1 MHRPLRRR
9 TPPRL
14 RFATALPL
22 LLAPAVAAQEKP
34 DPADAGQAK
43 PDPQKPGAGQ
53 DELQALKKR
62 MDELEKKHEQEVEE
76 LRDEID
82 ALSAKP
88 AQSAGQSPL
97 QSLNVF
103 NPQLT
108 VFGNFFGRWDDQRVV
123 NAAGDPVDDRFWLR
137 EAELDFRAAI
147 DPWADG
153 VLILSVGADSP
164 GNFTT
169 EIEEGYFTLKKLP
182 VLDSDPGGLKLQ
194 IGRFRPDFGRIN
206 QIHDHDLPWMDR
218 PPSFAA
224 YFGDEGFKSDGLSGQ
239 FFLPSPTESS
249 TLQATLQVV
258 NGGDLPIAAD
268 NNAEDPAY
276 LEHVGWFW
284 DVASGHDVEVG
295 ESSYF
300 SRFDQAGH
308 EKSQVLGLDATY
320 HWKPYASGEW
330 NSFLL
335 GGELFAASV
344 EQPAGATT
352 SRPFGWYVWSQYQL
366 SQNLYVGARY
376 DVHQSFPDDSLTS
389 RQIGAYLTYYT
400 TEFLRF
406 RLGAEHTRSDDPAVN
421 GLNSLL
427 FEINIVFGSHP
438 TEPYWVNK

>member
-1 MHRPLRRR
+1 MRLRPLRRI
-9 TPPRL
+9 P
-14 RFATALPL
+14 PL
-22 LLAPAVAAQEKP
+22 LTVLTIPSAFLAAFVPVA
-34 DPADAGQAK
+34 
-43 PDPQKPGAGQ
+43 AGQ
-53 DELQALKKR
+53 DKPAKDPSASAQDDVQDLKR
-62 MDELEKKHEQEVEE
+62 RIDEIEKAREAEKQQHDQEMGD

-82 ALSAKP
+82 ALSAKAP
-88 AQSAGQSPL
+88 AASGSGPL

-108 VFGNFFGRWDDQRVV
+108 VFGNFFGRLDDQRVV
-123 NAAGDPVDDRFWLR
+123 NDAGAPVDDRFWLR

-182 VLDSDPGGLKLQ
+182 GLDTAPGGLKLE

-206 QIHDHDLPWMDR
+206 KTHDHDLPWMDR

-224 YFGDEGFKSDGLSGQ
+224 YFGTEGFKSDGIAGQ
-239 FFLPSPTESS
+239 FFLPSPSENS

-276 LEHVGWFW
+276 IEHVSWFW
-284 DVASGHDVEVG
+284 DVAPGHDVEVG
-295 ESSYF
+295 ESAYF
-300 SRFDQAGH
+300 SRFDQHGNL
-308 EKSQVLGLDATY
+308 STQILGLDATW
-320 HWKPYASGEW
+320 HWKPYAMGEW
-330 NSFLL
+330 RSFLL
-335 GGELFAASV
+335 GGELFSASV
-344 EQPAGATT
+344 EQAGAAN
-352 SRPFGWYVWSQYQL
+352 SRPLGWYAWTQYQL
-366 SQNLYVGARY
+366 SQNVYVGLRY
-376 DVHQSFPDDSLTS
+376 DVHQSLPDDSLTS
-389 RQIGAYLTYYT
+389 KQIGAYVTYYT

-406 RLGAEHTRSDDPAVN
+406 RLGAEHTHSDDPTVN